1 MKRYFS
7 CCRRKEGASWFE
19 VEEPHS
25 SPISSPV
32 HSMDSSSDKE
42 RLSESYGGDQQTLVE
57 EYEDCLRRYELLQMD
72 FLTRGGRRSM
82 ISKLKADPDSLVGE
96 MNVNSEFS
104 DLINE
109 AKRMN
114 DLESKMGE
122 IRHAAGEG
130 ELVDDYKRDKGE
142 DDGDAEEKDDEDD
155 EFARKSTS
163 VGTTLMKKLKRIDAT
178 QGTLSMSTR
187 ANTTTESTASAST
200 SASPSPE
207 KKNSRKSFK
216 NVLHV
221 KQKWPEWLVDESY
234 EVVKVTKYGIKYN
247 RSLKLTQYHVLACS
261 DKNGV
266 TKVFSYLDLVD
277 IRVLVESSEEERVT
291 LVFKTGGSGS
301 SYAVFDYLT
310 PMAAIIANQ
319 ITTRVKI
326 RRTLSATY
334 GSSSSEIDGGSE
346 KSDLR
351 PSIVALDPSVTD
363 NVLKMIT
370 SANIKSKTS
379 AIIAFAEC
387 LVENLVPSKNE
398 TDIKGD
404 RSSLRDLSV
413 NRASVGHSSGSH
425 SGSGSRP
432 SSDALARAAGAGTS
446 VGEDRMDD
454 ETMAQYLIVVKRNS
468 PEFYVQQAVKRV
480 LLHGTSMTSA
490 EHDTRA
496 HFLDS
501 MREKVEAAE
510 AAATGGD
517 GGRAARAVLKEAR
530 MFIEGMHEYL
540 LLKRGPSLATI
551 HVWGT
556 QLQSTPAPSPSHS
569 HSHGGSLDTSLSD
582 KIPPMAPPGSSPAGS
597 SSRGKKSR
605 SPSVLVQEQISGEDL
620 DRILDK
626 HLQHQRETNG
636 VGGESDGDEEAY
648 NPLTLLRYHTLL
660 SISYIA
666 YSVVEESI
674 FAELKPNLMKLIR
687 TTDDVSG
694 RDALLSAKIRGSLC
708 QRSQA
713 DWGIPESNRSPLGWE
728 VSINELNTLEQHN
741 TPSSKLAAIV
751 VAAKNIFAEYA
762 TVKGE
767 EADAIGADDLVPI
780 FIYILAQ
787 TNLEDILGTK
797 ELLWNL
803 CHPSL
808 LHGESGYYLTVF
820 ESAASFLEEYEQ

>member
-1 MKRYFS
+1 
-7 CCRRKEGASWFE
+7 
-19 VEEPHS
+19 
-25 SPISSPV
+25 
-32 HSMDSSSDKE
+32 
-42 RLSESYGGDQQTLVE
+42 
-57 EYEDCLRRYELLQMD
+57 
-72 FLTRGGRRSM
+72 
-82 ISKLKADPDSLVGE
+82 
-96 MNVNSEFS
+96 
-104 DLINE
+104 
-109 AKRMN
+109 
-114 DLESKMGE
+114 
-122 IRHAAGEG
+122 
-130 ELVDDYKRDKGE
+130 
-142 DDGDAEEKDDEDD
+142 
-155 EFARKSTS
+155 
-163 VGTTLMKKLKRIDAT
+163 
-178 QGTLSMSTR
+178 
-187 ANTTTESTASAST
+187 
-200 SASPSPE
+200 
-207 KKNSRKSFK
+207 
-216 NVLHV
+216 
-221 KQKWPEWLVDESY
+221 
-234 EVVKVTKYGIKYN
+234 
-247 RSLKLTQYHVLACS
+247 
-261 DKNGV
+261 
-266 TKVFSYLDLVD
+266 
-277 IRVLVESSEEERVT
+277 
-291 LVFKTGGSGS
+291 
-301 SYAVFDYLT
+301 
-310 PMAAIIANQ
+310 
-319 ITTRVKI
+319 
-326 RRTLSATY
+326 
-334 GSSSSEIDGGSE
+334 
-346 KSDLR
+346 
-351 PSIVALDPSVTD
+351 
-363 NVLKMIT
+363 
-370 SANIKSKTS
+370 
-379 AIIAFAEC
+379 
-387 LVENLVPSKNE
+387 
-398 TDIKGD
+398 
-404 RSSLRDLSV
+404 
-413 NRASVGHSSGSH
+413 
-425 SGSGSRP
+425 
-432 SSDALARAAGAGTS
+432 
-446 VGEDRMDD
+446 MDD
-454 ETMAQYLIVVKRNS
+454 ETMAQFLIVVKRNS

-556 QLQSTPAPSPSHS
+556 QLQSTPAPSPSHP

-605 SPSVLVQEQISGEDL
+605 SPSVLVQEQISSEDL